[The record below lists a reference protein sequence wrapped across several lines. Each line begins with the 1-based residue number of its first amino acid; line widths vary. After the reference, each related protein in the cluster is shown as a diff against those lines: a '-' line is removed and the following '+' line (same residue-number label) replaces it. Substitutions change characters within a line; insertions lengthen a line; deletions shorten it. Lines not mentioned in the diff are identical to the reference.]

1 MASGTV
7 NILSIDGGAM
17 MGVVPARLLSY
28 IEGNASGGTVG
39 GVTVPNPVTVS
50 GGKVPNI
57 ASQSGD
63 AFQYIAGTSTGG
75 LLAAALGITP
85 LTAGATGPLTAN
97 GALDFYLTNAA
108 TIFPGSVSEVD
119 MLAGTTPSFGNLALA
134 NTIAGSYGA
143 PSGAQALSRTSNWPK
158 AATFTKTAVTNP
170 FTGDNDC
177 ATLSQ
182 AKPTLLITT
191 FNNNFPQ
198 TTGTPPLPTYNVP
211 EAAGIYAAN
220 SGSASTPPG
229 PLFLTNTTTDSS
241 GNSLSVLQ
249 ACLMT
254 SAFPMLLPPVP
265 YDLQFDPSGSDAGS
279 INYFLDGGIYAG
291 SPAMA
296 AYFFAIQNDLEIQSF
311 ISIGCGSTAIESGL
325 NYQTVWDWGSGLNAL
340 ATSAGWMSALSSMP
354 LLDLMSHAP
363 ATVTNGILSQLLPG
377 KFFRLQPQIPA
388 GAGPAW
394 SNNPST
400 LNSWL
405 TAADTLVST
414 MNSTTEPGKDISV
427 WQAMINAVTGQT

>member
-1 MASGTV
+1 
-7 NILSIDGGAM
+7 M

-28 IEGNASGGTVG
+28 IEGNASSGTVG
-39 GVTVPNPVTVS
+39 GVTVPTPVTVS

-97 GALDFYLTNAA
+97 GALDFYLNNAA
-108 TIFPGSVSEVD
+108 TIFPGSVTETE
-119 MLAGTTPSFGNLALA
+119 MLLGNTPSFGNLALA

-143 PSGAQALSRTSNWPK
+143 PNGAQALLRTPNGNNP
-158 AATFTKTAVTNP
+158 ATFSASAVTNP
-170 FTGDNDC
+170 FTGSDSC
-177 ATLSQ
+177 ATLAQ

-191 FNNNFPQ
+191 FNNNYPQ
-198 TTGTPPLPTYNVP
+198 ASGTPTLPTYDVP
-211 EAAGIYAAN
+211 VAAGIYSAN
-220 SGSASTPPG
+220 SGTNSTPPG

-265 YDLQFDPSGSDAGS
+265 YDLQFNPSGSDAKS

-291 SPAMA
+291 SPALA
-296 AYFFAIQNDLEIQSF
+296 AYLFAIQNDLEIQSF
-311 ISIGCGSTAIESGL
+311 ISVGCGSTAIESGL
-325 NYQTVWDWGSGLNAL
+325 NYSTVWKWGSGLNPL
-340 ATSAGWMSALSSMP
+340 SLSSGWMSFISSMP

-363 ATVTNGILSQLLPG
+363 ATVINGILSQLLPG